1 MLLQFFF
8 FPVSED
14 TFFFFFSS
22 ETSFQTAY
30 EWDSGRPHWQA
41 TLISNMQYEFEP
53 CMADLI
59 FDWELQSPT
68 AECFS

>member
-1 MLLQFFF
+1 M
-8 FPVSED
+8 
-14 TFFFFFSS
+14 FFFSS

-30 EWDSGRPHWQA
+30 EYEWDSANRAGEA